1 MTTQAESEFL
11 TQTGPGTAMGD
22 LMRQYWIPAA
32 ASSEITADGDPVR
45 IKLLGEEL
53 IAFRDSSGRVG
64 IMDHRCPHRCASF
77 FFGRNEEDGIRCVYH
92 GWKFD
97 VEGNCLDMA
106 NVPPHQDF
114 KQKIKA
120 KAYKTAE
127 RNGLVWV
134 FMGDQSSVPALPDI
148 EPNLLPENEVRI
160 MFVQRECNYMQ
171 ALEGDIDT
179 SHFSFLHAGGVNVED
194 ISRDEIAHYNIVH
207 PQPEYHVADTDWG
220 TMYGAHRP
228 AGPDQTYW
236 RFAQFF
242 FPFWTMP
249 PDGDFADH
257 IIARAWVPMDDTHTM
272 FVHISWM
279 NNKPGLRTDKAGVPL
294 PGMSIGMEK
303 LPNTTDWLG
312 RFRTKANAGNDY
324 LLDRAAQRNGNYT
337 GITGIHLQDQAITE
351 SMGAI
356 TDHGFEHLSP
366 SDEMITQTRRRLVVA
381 AREFAKT
388 GAPPPCVTNPDVFL
402 KARGGDFVAPKEAE
416 WRDVYD
422 QQMQGSKDP
431 TGRLLAAE

>member
-1 MTTQAESEFL
+1 MTTKADSEIL
-11 TQTGPGTAMGD
+11 TRPGPGTAMGD

-32 ASSEITADGDPVR
+32 ASSEITCDGDPVR
-45 IKLLGEEL
+45 LKLLGEKL

-64 IMDHRCPHRCASF
+64 ILDHRCPHRCASL
-77 FFGRNEEDGIRCVYH
+77 FFGRNEEDGIRSVYH

-114 KQKIKA
+114 KQKVKA

-134 FMGDQSSVPALPDI
+134 FMGDQAHSPALPDI
-148 EPNLLPENEVRI
+148 EPNLLPETDVRI

-179 SHFSFLHAGGVNVED
+179 SHFGFLHAGGVRLED
-194 ISRDEIAHYNIVH
+194 ISLDAIAHFNLTDR
-207 PQPEYHVADTDWG
+207 QPEYHVADTDWG

-257 IIARAWVPMDDTHTM
+257 IIARAWVLMDDTHTM

-279 NNKPGLRTDKAGVPL
+279 NNNPGLRTDKAGVPL
-294 PGMSIGMEK
+294 PGMSMGMDK
-303 LPNTTDWLG
+303 LPNSTDWLG
-312 RFRTKANAGNDY
+312 RFRTAANASNDY
-324 LLDRAAQRNGNYT
+324 NIDRAQQRSGNYT

-351 SMGAI
+351 SMVAI
-356 TDHGFEHLSP
+356 TDHGCEHLSP
-366 SDEMITQTRRRLVVA
+366 SDEMITLTRRRLVVA
-381 AREFAKT
+381 A
-388 GAPPPCVTNPDVFL
+388 APSPRI
-402 KARGGDFVAPKEAE
+402 ARRRRGCKI
-416 WRDVYD
+416 R
-422 QQMQGSKDP
+422 MS
-431 TGRLLAAE
+431 L